1 MRISRPHGIDRETA
15 EQLLGGA
22 AALGAGGLTRFWPL
36 PRRPGT
42 TPELARE
49 ETAQAAFQ
57 ALHHGAGRAAR
68 SGRLIQAARPRRRLL
83 TPRTLAAAAA
93 ALATGGVAL
102 AASMGALTGHP
113 PATVPSGASQNP
125 RPAQT
130 VPVSQPTGT
139 TGQTATASPSA
150 SRTTPGRATPDST
163 AALCRDLASRGG
175 ATGAA
180 SPIAVAQ
187 ALASPVT
194 SQALGRPV
202 FARLTAVTGEN
213 ATVPDYCALLLALPR
228 LPQPA
233 LAGSLPPTRLL
244 TGLTPSALGTVLVTL
259 PARSAA
265 QVLSGLQ
272 PAVQSRILGELPTSV
287 LSDAAALG
295 AGHAAAPG
303 PGQAPSLSA
312 GQAAPLGPGEA
323 AALGAGQAPGPG
335 TRQAP
340 LLGSGQPAA
349 RHPGRTARLAPG
361 PSAAG
366 LAAAA
371 RGATKTGRTALS

>member
-287 LSDAAALG
+287 LSQL
-295 AGHAAAPG
+295 
-303 PGQAPSLSA
+303 APSALATLPPRVLAKLPVSVLAKLPLSVLEKLPPSVLARLPAPVLAKLPSSVLASLPPAIRA
-312 GQAAPLGPGEA
+312 GLPASLQARLPLG
-323 AALGAGQAPGPG
+323 
-335 TRQAP
+335 
-340 LLGSGQPAA
+340 
-349 RHPGRTARLAPG
+349 
-361 PSAAG
+361 
-366 LAAAA
+366 
-371 RGATKTGRTALS
+371 